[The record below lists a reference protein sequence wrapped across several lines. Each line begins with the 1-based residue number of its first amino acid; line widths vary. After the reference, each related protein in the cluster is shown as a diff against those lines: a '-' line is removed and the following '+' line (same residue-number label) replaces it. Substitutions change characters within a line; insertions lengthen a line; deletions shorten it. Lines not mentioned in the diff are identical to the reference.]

1 VRNLL
6 AFKPARN
13 QVGLTLV
20 ELMVAVALGAIVSI
34 GIVQVLVSN
43 RFSDDLNTSIA
54 TAQEN
59 GRFIVTRLRNDI
71 MMAGY
76 HNPLFPDL
84 NDSVDLTEENS
95 FLRNNVIVLP
105 GDFALRANLGS
116 SEGSGSSDDTLVISK
131 QALQDCRG
139 AKLGYLDDEEF
150 YVVNEYFL
158 EGDELRCRGF
168 DGRVLR
174 GQRIA
179 IDHNNHEAVTL
190 MEDVLSFQVMYGIT
204 ASDVNAT
211 TGTPVKYIDAS
222 ELAAAFDDNAHVVAV
237 KIALIIK
244 GDGDGFIESPA
255 EFKLLNEDTITA
267 PDKGLYQAFETT
279 ITLRNA
285 KNFVRANI

>member
-1 VRNLL
+1 MSSPRNL
-6 AFKPARN
+6 K
-13 QVGLTLV
+13 QQGLTLV
-20 ELMVAVALGAIVSI
+20 ELMIAVALGALVSI
-34 GIVQVLVSN
+34 GIVQVLVGN

-54 TAQEN
+54 SAQEN

-84 NDSVDLTEENS
+84 NDSVDVTEENA
-95 FLRNNVIVLP
+95 FVRNNVIPLP
-105 GDFALRANLGS
+105 GDFTAWPTLGS
-116 SEGSGSSDDTLVISK
+116 KEGAATASDTLVISK
-131 QALQDCRG
+131 QEQHDCRG
-139 AKLGYLDDEEF
+139 KKLGYADDEEF
-150 YVVNEYFL
+150 FVVNEYFL
-158 EGDELRCRGF
+158 ESDELRCRGF

-179 IDHNNHEAVTL
+179 VDHNNHEAVTL
-190 MEDVLSFQVMYGIT
+190 MENVLSFQVMYGIT

-211 TGTPVKYIDAS
+211 TGNPVKYIDAS
-222 ELAAAFDDNAHVVAV
+222 QLNVALNDNAHVVAI

-244 GDGDGFIESPA
+244 GDGDGFVETHA
-255 EFKLLNEDTITA
+255 DFKLLNEDSIAA

>member
-1 VRNLL
+1 MRNLL